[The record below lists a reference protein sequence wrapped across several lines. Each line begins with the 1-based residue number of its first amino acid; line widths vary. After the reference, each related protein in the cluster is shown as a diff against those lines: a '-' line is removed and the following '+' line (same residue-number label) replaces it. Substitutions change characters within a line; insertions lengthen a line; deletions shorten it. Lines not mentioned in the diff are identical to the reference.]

1 MKKHRSPSFTGF
13 ATLGAWALASAL
25 SACASGE
32 TSAQDAVTHFARF
45 EIDGREATGVVDDQ
59 GRITEIEGDMMGSYS
74 LTSRVH
80 DQASVALLPPTK
92 PGKVIAVGLNY
103 RSHLGEREPLP
114 YPGLF
119 AKFPSSLTGHGATI
133 PVPSDANNLH
143 YEGEMVLVIGRTA
156 KNVAASEALEYVFGV
171 TAGNDVS
178 ERDWQDEDLQ
188 WFRAKASD
196 GFGPVGPY
204 VAVGVDPDNLL
215 LTTRVN
221 GEVRQQ
227 ESTADLMFDVS
238 TIVSYISRYVTLE
251 PGDLVFTGTPGS
263 TQAMSAGD
271 VVEVELEGVGVLSNT
286 VGRRPST

>member
-1 MKKHRSPSFTGF
+1 MKHYRSPSFLGSV
-13 ATLGAWALASAL
+13 TLGALAVASAL
-25 SACASGE
+25 SSCAPGE
-32 TSAQDAVTHFARF
+32 TSAQDAVTHFVRF
-45 EIDGREATGVVDDQ
+45 EIDGRQAAGVVDDQ
-59 GRITEIEGDMMGSYS
+59 GRITEIDGDMTGSYT
-74 LTSRVH
+74 LTNRVH
-80 DQASVALLPPTK
+80 DQASVAFLPPTN
-92 PGKVIAVGLNY
+92 PSKVIAVGLNY
-103 RSHLGEREPLP
+103 RSHLGEREPLE

-119 AKFPSSLTGHGATI
+119 AKFPSSLAGHGATI
-133 PVPSDANNLH
+133 PMPADANNLH
-143 YEGEMVLVIGRTA
+143 YEGEMVLVMGRRA
-156 KNVAASEALEYVFGV
+156 KNVPASEALEYVFGV

-178 ERDWQDEDLQ
+178 ERDWQDQDLQ

-204 VAVGVDPDNLL
+204 VAVGLDPDDLL

-227 ESTADLMFDVS
+227 ESTADLLFDVS
-238 TIVSYISRYVTLE
+238 TIISYISRYVTLE

-263 TQAMSAGD
+263 TQAMSPGD